1 MAEALFSSDD
11 FRAAR
16 EAEERLRKELEEEI
30 RAPVG
35 NKAQGGKPH
44 LSGAPVTKPPAEKD
58 APPEEPAPGD
68 SSSSSEDEAL
78 GFWSESPAK
87 IKKGA
92 SKKGG
97 KVEKKKK
104 AKSKKSKKEAKK
116 KGKSKKDKKKKKKS
130 SSSSES
136 SSTSTSSSSSVFRVA
151 KSGNDRISQARMIQW
166 AEDHPG
172 KVAIELLRKMQ
183 AQVGQDGEKVKKIGT
198 APAVAKQYDL
208 RVLRPLA
215 LLQGGTNPRN
225 QREMTTLCVVLD
237 HLALGRYREAADVV
251 AGRLKSVETGVREG
265 NFQNASF
272 LELVPVNPEGL
283 TTIDEKHMMRN
294 EAMMSQKGTP
304 SLDDGWQNSGKGK
317 SKVPYQWNPAGQGN
331 GKKGDGKGKKGAKG
345 KKGDKKG

>member
-1 MAEALFSSDD
+1 
-11 FRAAR
+11 
-16 EAEERLRKELEEEI
+16 
-30 RAPVG
+30 
-35 NKAQGGKPH
+35 
-44 LSGAPVTKPPAEKD
+44 
-58 APPEEPAPGD
+58 
-68 SSSSSEDEAL
+68 
-78 GFWSESPAK
+78 
-87 IKKGA
+87 
-92 SKKGG
+92 
-97 KVEKKKK
+97 
-104 AKSKKSKKEAKK
+104 
-116 KGKSKKDKKKKKKS
+116 
-130 SSSSES
+130 
-136 SSTSTSSSSSVFRVA
+136 
-151 KSGNDRISQARMIQW
+151 MIQW

-183 AQVGQDGEKVKKIGT
+183 AHVGQDGEKVKKIGA
-198 APAVAKQYDL
+198 APAMAKQYDL

-294 EAMMSQKGTP
+294 EAMMSQKGMP
-304 SLDDGWQNSGKGK
+304 SSDDGWQNSGKGK
-317 SKVPYQWNPAGQGN
+317 SKAPYEWIPGGKGN